1 MLFQL
6 AVCEPN
12 EEMFLESVEK
22 LKALDFQF

>member
-12 EEMFLESVEK
+12 EEMLLESAEK